1 MRVMSYVRFPVNRRV
16 KAGITE
22 GDRIPAPPSL
32 TADFELRPGPEKQ
45 DCFYECLACQA
56 SAGLSVFSRDCVAI
70 PQDILD
76 EMALHLEMCEG
87 FK

>member
-32 TADFELRPGPEKQ
+32 TADFNSVPVPKSKTASTSALPAKHR
-45 DCFYECLACQA
+45 LAYRCSLGIA
-56 SAGLSVFSRDCVAI
+56 
-70 PQDILD
+70 
-76 EMALHLEMCEG
+76 
-87 FK
+87 